1 MVKEDNLNDR
11 TRLHQLVI
19 IILHYIGIFYL
30 YFASLSVLIGIS
42 VTHYN
47 LNYLIISN
55 NKIALSI
62 SLLHSLHVVLV
73 YTMYIVYVHYE
84 VYTMMNDGFLLLVL
98 FVFFFYL
105 FGCFLL
111 YYFMS
116 VILSSSII
124 IIIFF

>member
-30 YFASLSVLIGIS
+30 YFASLSVLIDIS

-124 IIIFF
+124 IIFF